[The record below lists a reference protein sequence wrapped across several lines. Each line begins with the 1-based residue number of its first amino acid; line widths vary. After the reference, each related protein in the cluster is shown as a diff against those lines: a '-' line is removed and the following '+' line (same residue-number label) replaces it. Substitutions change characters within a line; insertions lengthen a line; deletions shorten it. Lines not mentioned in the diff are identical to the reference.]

1 MNRADQRE
9 GCHSLSAPVAECEAW
24 TWLVIHRE
32 RKGGGRGS
40 LGSVWGSCVPPPKG
54 TMSHTDPSAHTPT
67 LASAPVSL
75 SRLHGFLYTQS
86 CAAVPVVS
94 FWNVVITPKRNP
106 ASTSRNSPFP
116 S

>member
-1 MNRADQRE
+1 MASHSQGEE
-9 GCHSLSAPVAECEAW
+9 GW
-24 TWLVIHRE
+24 GTWESGL
-32 RKGGGRGS
+32 
-40 LGSVWGSCVPPPKG
+40 CVGLLCAPPKG